1 MRGHWDFTIITT
13 LPTELQL
20 FHYLAKIIPL
30 FFSNYKSLNS
40 MNKEFHSL
48 EIESLKRCIALFDDG
63 IKKTTS
69 DIDRLEDQLH
79 ALKVC
84 RQEFQEKLEKEELLE
99 SHFEQMDHYYAAEEL
114 AEEQDRLDDYNDYH
128 HEDSPS
134 ENPEYIV
141 ASTSSRAQETYVF
154 EANADGTRTGNS
166 EYGGIAAR
174 YGHEKWTDKNLAV
187 RTCFPDKYY
196 TLVRSWEWMD
206 DGYPGDT
213 ALYRREE
220 LPNVLTYWDGD
231 ESDRITY

>member
-1 MRGHWDFTIITT
+1 
-13 LPTELQL
+13 
-20 FHYLAKIIPL
+20 
-30 FFSNYKSLNS
+30 

-48 EIESLKRCIALFDDG
+48 EIESLKKCIALFDDG
-63 IKKTTS
+63 IKKTAS

-84 RQEFQEKLEKEELLE
+84 RQEFQEKLEKEEQLE
-99 SHFEQMDHYYAAEEL
+99 SMQEQMDHYYAAEEL
-114 AEEQDRLDDYNDYH
+114 AEEMDRLDDYNDYH

-174 YGHEKWTDKNLAV
+174 YGCKDWTDKGLAV
-187 RTCFPDKYY
+187 RTCFPSTYY
-196 TLVRSWEWMD
+196 TLVRSWAWMD

-213 ALYRREE
+213 ALYKREE
-220 LPNVLTYWDGD
+220 LPNPLTYWDGD
-231 ESDRITY
+231 ESDRMH